1 MKTSKTHYPSAFGFL
16 LFALAALFVF
26 VISFILG
33 LSALLAYIEEGV
45 GNVQSMIYSATF
57 AFTGILLGVVSIISL
72 LRSMDKPFA
81 RAQVSTSFEA
91 WKVATSVVGAA
102 LALLIGSWIRE
113 NQTVNWLVLPL
124 LTVPAVMLPIWA
136 LIGMATKDL
145 SLGSRWRMWSTL
157 GISLTITP
165 FLSFVLEAMLVI
177 AILFI
182 VILYAVVNPEAAA
195 AFEKLSTQFA
205 YMNVQSEE
213 ALRLL
218 TPYITKPVVVIP
230 VMIFFSIIIPLLEEL
245 IKPLAVWLLARKLDS
260 AAQGFSLGALSGAGY
275 AIWETF
281 NASGQTA
288 DWGILLF
295 TRIGTGLLHITT
307 SALMGGAIFMAIR
320 EKRYLRLFGTYL
332 LAILLHGFWNASAV
346 TTSFAGLMV
355 TYSHAAN
362 YEPVQWVTTI
372 GLAVLAVVMLSLLV
386 TSNRRYRETT
396 LTSTTEESSTTQNE
410 TTV

>member
-26 VISFILG
+26 VISIILG

-45 GNVQSMIYSATF
+45 GNVQSTIYSATF
-57 AFTGILLGVVSIISL
+57 AFTGMLLGVVSIISL
-72 LRSMDKPFA
+72 LRFMDKPFA

-91 WKVATSVVGAA
+91 WKVATGIVGAG
-102 LALLIGSWIRE
+102 LVLLIGSWVME

-124 LTVPAVMLPIWA
+124 LTIPAVMLPIWT

-145 SLGSRWRMWSTL
+145 SLDSRWRMWSTL
-157 GISLTITP
+157 GVSLTVTP
-165 FLSFVLEAMLVI
+165 FLSFILEALVVI

-182 VILYAVVNPEAAA
+182 VVLYAVVNPEAAT

-260 AAQGFSLGALSGAGY
+260 AAQGFALGALSGAGF

-281 NASGQTA
+281 NVSGQTA
-288 DWGILLF
+288 DWSILLF

-320 EKRYLRLFGTYL
+320 EKRYPRLFGTYL
-332 LAILLHGFWNASAV
+332 LAILLHGLWNASAV
-346 TTSFAGLMV
+346 TTSFTRLMV
-355 TYSHAAN
+355 TYNHAAN
-362 YEPVQWVTTI
+362 YESVQWIATI
-372 GLAVLAVVMLSLLV
+372 GLAILATVMLTLLV
-386 TSNRRYRETT
+386 TSNRRYRETM
-396 LTSTTEESSTTQNE
+396 LTSTTEETSTTQNE